1 MATYYYLARTRQG
14 ERIEGVVEAENERAA
29 ISQLRPRGLV
39 VISIKKSG
47 FFTFIRQA
55 PSRRLKIFQ
64 PRVKSQDLIVFTRQF
79 ATLINAG
86 VPIVQALG
94 ILIDQTPN
102 PTLKDVVSEVRK
114 DVEAGV
120 ALSAAL
126 SKHPKIFPPLFTN
139 MVKAG
144 EMGGILETVLS
155 RSAGYLEYADA
166 VKQKIKTALRYPIF
180 VMFMAGGLTVCAL
193 FLILP
198 KMKVLFAE
206 AFQAELPAFT
216 QFMLN
221 LSDFAREKFYLV
233 ILMLLLLGIG
243 YYLTKRSPRGA
254 YFLDKLKLRIPI
266 LGKLFHKIAL
276 SRFSR
281 TLAILSNSGVPIL
294 DALDMTGKAAE
305 NRTIQ
310 KATEEAKNSLRDGE
324 TIADPLRKSPVFPP
338 MVVNM
343 IGIGEETGAL
353 DEMLNKV
360 ADFYDQEVEAIV
372 NSLTSLI
379 EPLLIVFL
387 GATVGIIAVAMY
399 LPYFSMFEYI
409 GG

>member
-29 ISQLRPRGLV
+29 INQLRPRGLV

-166 VKQKIKTALRYPIF
+166 IKQKIKTALRYPIF